1 MTSKVSKH
9 GGDLFVVDNSDSDW
23 KVHRYLKEWCQ
34 LSKAIDVAT
43 GFFEVG
49 GLLALDGA
57 WQTVPEIRILMG
69 DEVSK
74 RTKKAFT
81 DGLSTITERL
91 DRSIEH
97 AKSKDDFNEGIPAIV
112 AALKS
117 GQIQCRVYRKDKFH
131 AKAYITHA
139 QSQVVGSAALVGSS
153 NLTFPGICQNVELNV
168 QVTGAQVSALQDWYD
183 RHWQEAE
190 DVTPDILR
198 VMEQHTRERSPFE
211 VWAKALF
218 EYARDRGPSPDAW
231 DKEVSIIFPKL
242 AGYQRDAYKNLVE
255 IASRYGAAFLCDG
268 VGLGK
273 TYVGLMLIE
282 RMIAHHGRRVVLFAP
297 KAAKEDVWE
306 PVFQSLLPHLSSDF
320 QPLVSYSHTD
330 LQRTGKWPDRIART
344 IKDADVIV
352 IDEAHHF
359 RNPGIA
365 GTGEKEASRYRK
377 LQHYIN
383 QPGGRPKQ
391 VFFLTATP
399 INNSVHDFR
408 HTLGLVTG
416 VNQAYFTEGGR
427 NLGIHNLQ
435 SHFNQLERTFQQQ
448 ASDGL
453 LETDILESLSQTN
466 EGREIFGELVVQRSR
481 SYVRAS
487 EKLEANSRVLFPG
500 REAPRV
506 ATYQLK
512 ITYGRLLEAIATA
525 FDREK
530 PLFALAIYNP
540 LSYLVEK
547 PDQEDFEAGRQ
558 KQVVALIRTLF
569 LKRFESSAKAFES
582 SCIRLLHRLIV
593 WAEVHATRPHDQA
606 RLDRWKTKH
615 AKMLESLGHSGVVQ
629 HSLWPDDEDDDAFIT
644 VDDRAA
650 IEKLDAKTYR
660 IDDMLDDTLDD
671 LEQVADF
678 IRLVGDVR
686 PDRDSKLTALA
697 KLLQSEKDLKGRKV
711 IIFTE
716 FSDTAEYLEAHLRV
730 KGFANLERID
740 GSSSQK
746 QRSDVIHRFA
756 PFYNHAEQ
764 PTPDS
769 EINILIATDVLAE
782 GLNLQDANR
791 LINFDLHWNPVRLM
805 QRIGRVDRRMNA
817 DIEARLLNAHPELK
831 GTRDTVIYWNF
842 LPPEELETLL
852 RLYNRVNRKTLVISK
867 AFGIEGRKLL
877 HPEDDFDP
885 VKEINEQFEGVQTAS
900 EVLAL
905 EYEKLAKDHPA
916 LIEQLP
922 NYPLKTFSGKASPE
936 PNTQAVFFCF
946 RIPRPDPET
955 LDPQTG
961 QPLWIETVGDTVWLL
976 LDLDGKSVTPEPA
989 CIANLI
995 RSAPDTKRA
1004 CTFDQA
1010 DLTAL
1015 REKAEKQI
1023 AKTHLRPLQA
1033 PVGVAPVLKCWMEVH

>member
-1 MTSKVSKH
+1 MSRS
-9 GGDLFVVDNSDSDW
+9 GSDLFIVDNSDSDW
-23 KVHRYLKEWCQ
+23 KVHRYLKEWCE

-43 GFFEVG
+43 GYFEVG
-49 GLLALDGA
+49 GLLTLDGS

-74 RTKKAFT
+74 RTKKAFS
-81 DGLSTITERL
+81 DGLSEISARL
-91 DRSIEH
+91 DQSIDQEK
-97 AKSKDDFNEGIPAIV
+97 AKDDFIKGVPAIV
-112 AALKS
+112 AALQS

-139 QSQVVGSAALVGSS
+139 QSAVVGSAALVGSS
-153 NLTFPGICQNVELNV
+153 NLTYPGICDNVELNV
-168 QVTGAQVSALQDWYD
+168 QITGSQVTALQEWYD
-183 RHWQEAE
+183 RHWQDAE

-198 VMEQHTRERSPFE
+198 VMEHHTKERSPFE

-218 EYARDRGPSPDAW
+218 EYARDRGPSPDDW
-231 DKEVSIIFPKL
+231 DKETSIIFPKL

-282 RMIAHHGRRVVLFAP
+282 RMIRHHGKRVVLFAP

-306 PVFQSLLPHLSSDF
+306 PVFESLLPHLSSDF
-320 QPLVSYSHTD
+320 QPLVSYCHTD
-330 LQRTGKWPDRIART
+330 LQRSGKWPDRISRT

-359 RNPGIA
+359 RNPGVA
-365 GTGEKEASRYRK
+365 GTGEKDPSRYRK
-377 LQHYIN
+377 LQQYVN
-383 QPGGRPKQ
+383 QTGSRPKQ

-408 HTLGLVTG
+408 HILGLVTG
-416 VNQAYFTEGGR
+416 ENQGYFSEGGR

-435 SHFNQLERTFQQQ
+435 SHFNQLEKKFQQQ
-448 ASDGL
+448 AADGL
-453 LETDILESLSQTN
+453 LETEFLDVLNQTSK
-466 EGREIFGELVVQRSR
+466 GREIFGKLVVQRSR
-481 SYVRAS
+481 GYVRAS
-487 EKLEANSRVLFPG
+487 EKLASGSKVLFPD

-506 ATYQLK
+506 AVYQLR
-512 ITYGRLLEAIATA
+512 ITYGRLLEAVATA

-540 LSYLVEK
+540 LSYPVVK
-547 PDQEDFEAGRQ
+547 PEQEDFETGRQ

-582 SCIRLLHRLIV
+582 SCIRLLHKLLV
-593 WAEVHATRPHDQA
+593 WAEVHANRAQNKA

-615 AKMLESLGHSGVVQ
+615 ARLLELLGHSEAVQ
-629 HSLWPDDEDDDAFIT
+629 HSLWPDDEEDDEFIT
-644 VDDRAA
+644 DDDRAA
-650 IEKLDAKTYR
+650 IEQLDPEIYR
-660 IDDMLDDTLDD
+660 VDDMFNDTLDD

-678 IRLVGDVR
+678 VSLVGDVR
-686 PDRDSKLTALA
+686 PERDSKLTALI
-697 KLLQSEKDLKGRKV
+697 KLLQSDKELVGRKV

-716 FSDTAEYLEAHLRV
+716 FSDTAKYLETHLRA
-730 KGFANLERID
+730 KGLHNLERID

-746 QRSDVIHRFA
+746 QRSAVIHRFA
-756 PFYNHAEQ
+756 PFYNHAIQ
-764 PTPDS
+764 PSPEN

-805 QRIGRVDRRMNA
+805 QRIGRVDRRMNP
-817 DIEARLLNAHPELK
+817 DIEKRLIAAHPHLT
-831 GTRDTVIYWNF
+831 GTRETVIYWNF

-867 AFGIEGRKLL
+867 TFGIEGRKLL

-885 VKEINEQFEGVQTAS
+885 VKEINEQFEGQQTAS
-900 EVLAL
+900 EKLAL
-905 EYEKLAKDHPA
+905 EYEKLAKDHPE
-916 LIEQLP
+916 LIEKLP
-922 NYPLKTFSGKASPE
+922 NFPLKTFSGKASPS
-936 PNTQAVFFCF
+936 PDTQAVFFCF

-955 LDPQTG
+955 LDPTSG
-961 QPLWIETVGDTVWLL
+961 QPLWTESAGDTVWIL
-976 LDLDGKSVTPEPA
+976 LDLAGKSIAPEA
-989 CIANLI
+989 ARIANLV
-995 RSAPDTKRA
+995 RSEPDTQRECK
-1004 CTFDQA
+1004 FDHA
-1010 DLTAL
+1010 ALTAL
-1015 REKAEKQI
+1015 REKAEKQL
-1023 AKTHLRPLQA
+1023 AKSHLRPLQA
-1033 PVGVAPVLKCWMEVH
+1033 PVGVAPVLKCWMEIH